1 MLVHLRVRLVAA
13 LLASSL
19 LQGVL
24 AAAAAACSNGNGFPH

>member
-19 LQGVL
+19 LQAGL
-24 AAAAAACSNGNGFPH
+24 AAAVAACTNGNGFPH